1 MTTAPLSARPRPN
14 HRERWAG
21 LPPRTRRAALV
32 LCGCAGFLVLALFLA
47 LGIGA
52 VSIPP
57 DVIGR
62 LLLNAIGSD
71 FDWATADRDALVFW
85 SIRVPRVVAGCLVGA
100 SLALAGATM
109 QGIFRNPLADP
120 ALIGVSSGAALAAV
134 AVIVVGGAAVGTLPP
149 AARAFALPVAALLG
163 GLAATLIV
171 YRLGSVAGQTMA
183 ATTLLAGVAVTA
195 IAQAGIGFLVFLSDE
210 QQLRDLSFWT
220 LGSVAGLNWSLL
232 LPAGFLMIVPIA
244 TLPTLAGALNA
255 MLLGERE
262 SFHMGHDPQRVKR
275 LAIGLSAVAVGGAV
289 SISGVIGFVGLVVPH
304 IFRLLAGPD
313 HRWLLPG
320 SALLGAGLFLMADLL
335 ARMIVLPA
343 ELPIG
348 VVTALVGGP
357 FFIWLLVKRKDWG

>member
-1 MTTAPLSARPRPN
+1 MTFGPSITATRPGLRARLG
-14 HRERWAG
+14 AM
-21 LPPRTRRAALV
+21 PPRERRAAAIV
-32 LCGCAGFLVLALFLA
+32 AGCFGFLILALFLA

-52 VSIPP
+52 VPIPP
-57 DVIGR
+57 EVVGR
-62 LLLNAIGSD
+62 LVLDALG
-71 FDWATADRDALVFW
+71 ADITWETETRDALVFW

-120 ALIGVSSGAALAAV
+120 ALIGVSSGAALGAV
-134 AVIVVGGAAVGTLPP
+134 SVIVVGGGLIGTLPP
-149 AARAFALPVAALLG
+149 ETRAFALPVAALAG
-163 GLAATLIV
+163 GLLATLIV
-171 YRLGSVAGQTMA
+171 YRLGSVGGQVVA
-183 ATTLLAGVAVTA
+183 ATTLLAGVAISA

-210 QQLRDLSFWT
+210 QELRDLSFWT

-232 LPAGFLMIVPIA
+232 MPAAVLMAVPIVL
-244 TLPTLAGALNA
+244 LPRLAGTLNA

-262 SFHMGHDPQRVKR
+262 SLHMGHDPQRIKR
-275 LAIGLSAVAVGGAV
+275 LAIGLSAIAVGGAV

-304 IFRLLAGPD
+304 IVRLLAGPD

-320 SALLGAGLFLMADLL
+320 TALLGAALFLLADLL
-335 ARMIVLPA
+335 SRMIVLPA

-357 FFIWLLVKRKDWG
+357 FFIWLLVRRRDWG